1 MNDIAPEGCCS
12 PGRGRSDTP
21 SGDTG
26 PRPAGEPVDAPRK
39 DQARGPGPTPPA
51 SGGAVEDGMVL
62 LPGGV
67 FLMGTED
74 PEGFRADGESP
85 VREVRVS
92 PFRIDAHAVSNR
104 RFAEFVAATGHVTE
118 SERFGWSYVF
128 AGFLPAALRRGAG
141 RPEGTPWWCGV
152 EGARWDAPEGPGSGI
167 EDRGDHPV
175 VHVSWNDARAYSR
188 WAGDRLPTEAEW
200 EYAARGG
207 LEQARYPWGDELT
220 PGGEHRCNIW
230 QGRFPTR
237 NTAEDGYAG
246 TAPADAYQPNG
257 FGLYNMAGN
266 VWEWCQDWWSTTH
279 PAGRRSDPRGPG
291 SGDAKV
297 MRGGS
302 YLCHRSY
309 CNRYRVAARTRN
321 TPDSTTGNLGFRCV
335 RSA

>member
-21 SGDTG
+21 SGNTG

-74 PEGFRADGESP
+74 PEGFRADGEGP

-104 RFAEFVAATGHVTE
+104 RFAEFVSATGHVTE
-118 SERFGWSYVF
+118 AERFGWSYVF

-188 WAGDRLPTEAEW
+188 WAGARLPTEAEW

-291 SGDAKV
+291 AGDAKV

>member
-21 SGDTG
+21 SGNTG

-74 PEGFRADGESP
+74 PEGFRADGEGP

-104 RFAEFVAATGHVTE
+104 RFAEFVSATGHVTE
-118 SERFGWSYVF
+118 AERFGWSYVF
-128 AGFLPAALRRGAG
+128 AGFLPTALRRGAG

-188 WAGDRLPTEAEW
+188 WAGARLPTEAEW

-291 SGDAKV
+291 AGDAKV

>member
-21 SGDTG
+21 SGNTG
-26 PRPAGEPVDAPRK
+26 PRPAGAPVDAPRK

-74 PEGFRADGESP
+74 PEGFRADGEGP

-118 SERFGWSYVF
+118 AERFGWSYVF

-188 WAGDRLPTEAEW
+188 WAGARLPTEAEW

>member
-1 MNDIAPEGCCS
+1 MNDIAPSGCCS
-12 PGRGRSDTP
+12 PGRGGSDGP
-21 SGDTG
+21 SGKI
-26 PRPAGEPVDAPRK
+26 PS
-39 DQARGPGPTPPA
+39 DQAEPEETVPVA
-51 SGGAVEDGMVL
+51 SAAQGSGDGMVL
-62 LPGGV
+62 LPGGS
-67 FLMGTED
+67 FLMGSED
-74 PEGFRADGESP
+74 PDGFRDDGEGP

-92 PFRIDAHAVSNR
+92 AFRIDAHAVSNQ
-104 RFAEFVAATGHVTE
+104 RFAEFVSATGYVTE
-118 SERFGWSYVF
+118 AERFGWSYVF

-141 RPEGTPWWCGV
+141 RPDTTPWWCGV
-152 EGARWDAPEGPGSGI
+152 EGARWDAPEGPGSGVG
-167 EDRGDHPV
+167 DRGDHPV
-175 VHVSWNDARAYSR
+175 AHVSWNDTRAYCR
-188 WAGDRLPTEAEW
+188 WAGARLPTEAEW

-230 QGRFPTR
+230 QGHFPTK
-237 NTAEDGYAG
+237 NTTEDGYAG
-246 TAPADAYQPNG
+246 TAPVDAYEPNG

-266 VWEWCQDWWSTTH
+266 VWEWCHDWWSTDHT
-279 PAGRRSDPRGPG
+279 AARRSDPRGPG
-291 SGDAKV
+291 SGDARV